1 MANDKEKKGFW
12 KEFKEFITRGN
23 ILDMA
28 VGIIVGG
35 AFTAIVNALCNNIL
49 KPIVNWILALIL
61 GTDSLSEVYTFLTT
75 AYTTDETGA
84 QVIDLA
90 NSIYIDWG
98 TCINAIINF
107 LLTAIVLFLIIK
119 AVMRVSKMRAEAKKA
134 IEEAAEKRKAEKPQ
148 SPRRRQQQWRR
159 HRRRRNRRRRAR
171 KVLLRSPKTSRPQ
184 QNKNIGKKKPSDA
197 PDGFFHS

>member
-1 MANDKEKKGFW
+1 MVNDKEKKGFW

-98 TCINAIINF
+98 TFINAIINF
-107 LLTAIVLFLIIK
+107 LLIAIVLFLIIK
-119 AVMRVSKMRAEAKKA
+119 ALMRVQKMKDEAKAA
-134 IEEAAEKRKAEKPQ
+134 IEEAQKKAEEEK
-148 SPRRRQQQWRR
+148 
-159 HRRRRNRRRRAR
+159 AA
-171 KVLLRSPKTSRPQ
+171 KKAAEEETSAAAAGVSAADATAAAPV
-184 QNKNIGKKKPSDA
+184 GPEKKE
-197 PDGFFHS
+197 

>member
-1 MANDKEKKGFW
+1 MVNDKEKKGFW

-98 TCINAIINF
+98 TFINAIINF
-107 LLTAIVLFLIIK
+107 LLIAIVLFLIIK
-119 AVMRVSKMRAEAKKA
+119 ALMRVQKMRDEAKAA
-134 IEEAAEKRKAEKPQ
+134 IEEAQKKAEEEKAAKKA
-148 SPRRRQQQWRR
+148 SEEE
-159 HRRRRNRRRRAR
+159 
-171 KVLLRSPKTSRPQ
+171 TSAAAAGVSAADATAAAPV
-184 QNKNIGKKKPSDA
+184 GPEKKE
-197 PDGFFHS
+197 

>member
-98 TCINAIINF
+98 TFINAIINF
-107 LLTAIVLFLIIK
+107 LLIAIVLFLIIK
-119 AVMRVSKMRAEAKKA
+119 ALMRVQKMRDEAKAA
-134 IEEAAEKRKAEKPQ
+134 IEEAQKKAEEEK
-148 SPRRRQQQWRR
+148 
-159 HRRRRNRRRRAR
+159 AA
-171 KVLLRSPKTSRPQ
+171 KEAAEEETSAAAAGVSAADATAAAPV
-184 QNKNIGKKKPSDA
+184 GPEKKE
-197 PDGFFHS
+197 

>member
-12 KEFKEFITRGN
+12 KEFKAFITRGN

-98 TCINAIINF
+98 TFINAIINF
-107 LLTAIVLFLIIK
+107 LLIAVVLFLIIK
-119 AVMRVSKMRAEAKKA
+119 ALMRVQKMRDEAKAA
-134 IEEAAEKRKAEKPQ
+134 IEEAQKKAEEEK
-148 SPRRRQQQWRR
+148 
-159 HRRRRNRRRRAR
+159 AA
-171 KVLLRSPKTSRPQ
+171 KKAAEEETSAAAAGVSAADATAAAPV
-184 QNKNIGKKKPSDA
+184 GPEKKE
-197 PDGFFHS
+197 

>member
-35 AFTAIVNALCNNIL
+35 ASTAIVNALCNNIL

-98 TCINAIINF
+98 TFINAIINF
-107 LLTAIVLFLIIK
+107 LLIAIVLFLIIK
-119 AVMRVSKMRAEAKKA
+119 ALMRVQKMKDEAKAA
-134 IEEAAEKRKAEKPQ
+134 IEEAKKKAEEEK
-148 SPRRRQQQWRR
+148 
-159 HRRRRNRRRRAR
+159 AA
-171 KVLLRSPKTSRPQ
+171 KKAAEEGTSAAAAGVSAADATAAAPADPE
-184 QNKNIGKKKPSDA
+184 KKE
-197 PDGFFHS
+197 

>member
-98 TCINAIINF
+98 TFINAIINF
-107 LLTAIVLFLIIK
+107 LLIAIVLFLIIK
-119 AVMRVSKMRAEAKKA
+119 ALMRVQKMKDEAKAA
-134 IEEAAEKRKAEKPQ
+134 IEEAKKKAEEEK
-148 SPRRRQQQWRR
+148 
-159 HRRRRNRRRRAR
+159 AA
-171 KVLLRSPKTSRPQ
+171 KKAAEEGTSAAAAGVSAADATAAAPV
-184 QNKNIGKKKPSDA
+184 GPEKKE
-197 PDGFFHS
+197 

>member
-98 TCINAIINF
+98 TFINAIINF
-107 LLTAIVLFLIIK
+107 LLIAVVLFLIIK
-119 AVMRVSKMRAEAKKA
+119 ALMRVQKMRDEAKAA
-134 IEEAAEKRKAEKPQ
+134 IEEAQKKAEEEK
-148 SPRRRQQQWRR
+148 
-159 HRRRRNRRRRAR
+159 AA
-171 KVLLRSPKTSRPQ
+171 KKAAEEETSAAAA
-184 QNKNIGKKKPSDA
+184 GVSAADA
-197 PDGFFHS
+197 TAAAPVGPEMKE

>member
-1 MANDKEKKGFW
+1 MVNDKEKKGFW

-98 TCINAIINF
+98 TFINAIINF
-107 LLTAIVLFLIIK
+107 LLIAIVLFLIIK
-119 AVMRVSKMRAEAKKA
+119 ALMRVQKMRDEAKAA
-134 IEEAAEKRKAEKPQ
+134 IEEAKKKAEEEK
-148 SPRRRQQQWRR
+148 
-159 HRRRRNRRRRAR
+159 AA
-171 KVLLRSPKTSRPQ
+171 KKAAEEETSAAAAGVSAADATAAAPV
-184 QNKNIGKKKPSDA
+184 GPEKKE
-197 PDGFFHS
+197 

>member
-75 AYTTDETGA
+75 AYTRDETGA

-98 TCINAIINF
+98 TFINAIINF
-107 LLTAIVLFLIIK
+107 LLIAIVLFLIIK
-119 AVMRVSKMRAEAKKA
+119 ALMRVQKMKDEAKAA
-134 IEEAAEKRKAEKPQ
+134 IEEAKKKAEEEK
-148 SPRRRQQQWRR
+148 
-159 HRRRRNRRRRAR
+159 AA
-171 KVLLRSPKTSRPQ
+171 KKAAEEETSAAAAGVSAADATAAAPADPE
-184 QNKNIGKKKPSDA
+184 KKE
-197 PDGFFHS
+197 

>member
-61 GTDSLSEVYTFLTT
+61 GTDSLSEVYTFLSK
-75 AYTTDETGA
+75 AYMTDETGA

-98 TCINAIINF
+98 TFINAIINF
-107 LLTAIVLFLIIK
+107 LLIAIVLFLIIK
-119 AVMRVSKMRAEAKKA
+119 ALMRVQKMKDDAKAA
-134 IEEAAEKRKAEKPQ
+134 IEEARKKAEEE
-148 SPRRRQQQWRR
+148 
-159 HRRRRNRRRRAR
+159 RAA
-171 KVLLRSPKTSRPQ
+171 
-184 QNKNIGKKKPSDA
+184 KKAAEEGTAVAVAETPAAEATAAAAA
-197 PDGFFHS
+197 PADPDKKE

>member
-98 TCINAIINF
+98 TFINAIINF
-107 LLTAIVLFLIIK
+107 LLIAIVLFLIIK
-119 AVMRVSKMRAEAKKA
+119 AVMKVSKLREEAKAAIAEAEAKRKTA
-134 IEEAAEKRKAEKPQ
+134 KEGAAESAALPEGEAAAPAPEKKE
-148 SPRRRQQQWRR
+148 
-159 HRRRRNRRRRAR
+159 
-171 KVLLRSPKTSRPQ
+171 
-184 QNKNIGKKKPSDA
+184 
-197 PDGFFHS
+197 

>member
-1 MANDKEKKGFW
+1 MVNDKEKKGFW

-98 TCINAIINF
+98 TFINAIINF
-107 LLTAIVLFLIIK
+107 LLIAIVLFLIIK
-119 AVMRVSKMRAEAKKA
+119 ALMRVQKMRDEAKAAIEAAQKKAEEEKAAKKA
-134 IEEAAEKRKAEKPQ
+134 AEEETSAAAAGVSAADATAAAPVGPEKKE
-148 SPRRRQQQWRR
+148 
-159 HRRRRNRRRRAR
+159 
-171 KVLLRSPKTSRPQ
+171 
-184 QNKNIGKKKPSDA
+184 
-197 PDGFFHS
+197 

>member
-1 MANDKEKKGFW
+1 MAEEKEKKKGFW
-12 KEFKEFITRGN
+12 TEFKAFITRGN

-75 AYTTDETGA
+75 AYTTDETDA

-98 TCINAIINF
+98 TFINAIINF
-107 LLTAIVLFLIIK
+107 LLIALVLFLIIK
-119 AVMRVSKMRAEAKKA
+119 ALMKVQKMREEAKIALEEAQKKAEEKQEKKTAGTSSETVASETA
-134 IEEAAEKRKAEKPQ
+134 IEASTSADPEKRK
-148 SPRRRQQQWRR
+148 
-159 HRRRRNRRRRAR
+159 
-171 KVLLRSPKTSRPQ
+171 
-184 QNKNIGKKKPSDA
+184 
-197 PDGFFHS
+197 

>member
-1 MANDKEKKGFW
+1 MVNDKEKKGFW

-98 TCINAIINF
+98 TFINAIINF
-107 LLTAIVLFLIIK
+107 LLIAIVLFLIIK
-119 AVMRVSKMRAEAKKA
+119 ALMRVQKMRDEAKAA
-134 IEEAAEKRKAEKPQ
+134 IEEAQKKAEEEK
-148 SPRRRQQQWRR
+148 
-159 HRRRRNRRRRAR
+159 AA
-171 KVLLRSPKTSRPQ
+171 KKAAEEETSAAAAGVSAADATAAAPV
-184 QNKNIGKKKPSDA
+184 GPEKKE
-197 PDGFFHS
+197 

>member
-1 MANDKEKKGFW
+1 MAEEKEKKKGFW
-12 KEFKEFITRGN
+12 TEFKAFITRGN

-98 TCINAIINF
+98 TFINAIINF
-107 LLTAIVLFLIIK
+107 LLIALVLFLIIK
-119 AVMRVSKMRAEAKKA
+119 ALMKVQKMREEPKITLEEAQKKA
-134 IEEAAEKRKAEKPQ
+134 EEKQEKKTAGTSSETVASETAIEASTSADPEKRK
-148 SPRRRQQQWRR
+148 
-159 HRRRRNRRRRAR
+159 
-171 KVLLRSPKTSRPQ
+171 
-184 QNKNIGKKKPSDA
+184 
-197 PDGFFHS
+197 

>member
-98 TCINAIINF
+98 TFINAIINF
-107 LLTAIVLFLIIK
+107 LLIAIVLFLIIK
-119 AVMRVSKMRAEAKKA
+119 ALMRVQKMRDEAKAA
-134 IEEAAEKRKAEKPQ
+134 IEEAQKKAEEEK
-148 SPRRRQQQWRR
+148 
-159 HRRRRNRRRRAR
+159 AA
-171 KVLLRSPKTSRPQ
+171 KKAAEEETSAAAAGVSAADATAAAP
-184 QNKNIGKKKPSDA
+184 GDPEKKE
-197 PDGFFHS
+197 

>member
-98 TCINAIINF
+98 TFINAIINF
-107 LLTAIVLFLIIK
+107 LLIALVLFLIIK
-119 AVMRVSKMRAEAKKA
+119 ALMKVQKMREEAKIALEEAQKKAEEKQEKKTAGTSSETVASETA
-134 IEEAAEKRKAEKPQ
+134 IEASTSADPERRK
-148 SPRRRQQQWRR
+148 
-159 HRRRRNRRRRAR
+159 
-171 KVLLRSPKTSRPQ
+171 
-184 QNKNIGKKKPSDA
+184 
-197 PDGFFHS
+197 

>member
-98 TCINAIINF
+98 TFINAIINF
-107 LLTAIVLFLIIK
+107 LLIAIVLFLIIK
-119 AVMRVSKMRAEAKKA
+119 ALMRVQKMKDEAKAA
-134 IEEAAEKRKAEKPQ
+134 IEEAKKKAEEEK
-148 SPRRRQQQWRR
+148 
-159 HRRRRNRRRRAR
+159 AA
-171 KVLLRSPKTSRPQ
+171 KKAAEEGTSAVAAGVSAADATAEAPADPE
-184 QNKNIGKKKPSDA
+184 KKE
-197 PDGFFHS
+197 

>member
-23 ILDMA
+23 VLDMA

-98 TCINAIINF
+98 TFINAIINF
-107 LLTAIVLFLIIK
+107 LLIAIVLFLIIK
-119 AVMRVSKMRAEAKKA
+119 ALMRVQKMKDEAKAA
-134 IEEAAEKRKAEKPQ
+134 IEEAKKKAEEEK
-148 SPRRRQQQWRR
+148 
-159 HRRRRNRRRRAR
+159 AA
-171 KVLLRSPKTSRPQ
+171 KKAAEEETSAAAAGVSAAAAAPADPE
-184 QNKNIGKKKPSDA
+184 KKE
-197 PDGFFHS
+197 

>member
-1 MANDKEKKGFW
+1 MVNDKEKKGFW

-98 TCINAIINF
+98 TFINAIINF
-107 LLTAIVLFLIIK
+107 LLIAIVLFLIIK
-119 AVMRVSKMRAEAKKA
+119 ALMRVQKMRDEAKAA
-134 IEEAAEKRKAEKPQ
+134 IEEAQKKAEEEK
-148 SPRRRQQQWRR
+148 
-159 HRRRRNRRRRAR
+159 AA
-171 KVLLRSPKTSRPQ
+171 KEAAEEETSAAAAGVSAADATAAAPV
-184 QNKNIGKKKPSDA
+184 GPEKKE
-197 PDGFFHS
+197 

>member
-1 MANDKEKKGFW
+1 MAEEKEKKKGFW
-12 KEFKEFITRGN
+12 TEFKAFITRGN

-98 TCINAIINF
+98 TFINAIINF
-107 LLTAIVLFLIIK
+107 LLIALVLFLIIK
-119 AVMRVSKMRAEAKKA
+119 ALMKVQKMREEAKIA
-134 IEEAAEKRKAEKPQ
+134 LEEAQKKAEEKQEKKTAVTSSETVASETAIDASTSDDPEKRK
-148 SPRRRQQQWRR
+148 
-159 HRRRRNRRRRAR
+159 
-171 KVLLRSPKTSRPQ
+171 
-184 QNKNIGKKKPSDA
+184 
-197 PDGFFHS
+197 

>member
-98 TCINAIINF
+98 TFINAIINF
-107 LLTAIVLFLIIK
+107 LLIAIVLFLIIK
-119 AVMRVSKMRAEAKKA
+119 ALMRVQKMKDEAKAA
-134 IEEAAEKRKAEKPQ
+134 IEEAKKKAEEEK
-148 SPRRRQQQWRR
+148 
-159 HRRRRNRRRRAR
+159 AA
-171 KVLLRSPKTSRPQ
+171 KKTAEEGTSAAAA
-184 QNKNIGKKKPSDA
+184 GVSAADA
-197 PDGFFHS
+197 TAAAPVGPEMKE

>member
-98 TCINAIINF
+98 TFINAIINF
-107 LLTAIVLFLIIK
+107 LLIAIVLFLIIK
-119 AVMRVSKMRAEAKKA
+119 ALMRVQKMKDEAKAA
-134 IEEAAEKRKAEKPQ
+134 IEEAQKKAEEEKD
-148 SPRRRQQQWRR
+148 
-159 HRRRRNRRRRAR
+159 A
-171 KVLLRSPKTSRPQ
+171 KKAAEEETSAAAAGVSAADATAAAPV
-184 QNKNIGKKKPSDA
+184 GPEKKE
-197 PDGFFHS
+197 

>member
-98 TCINAIINF
+98 TFINAIINF
-107 LLTAIVLFLIIK
+107 LLIAIVLFLIIK
-119 AVMRVSKMRAEAKKA
+119 AVMKVSKLRDEAKAAIAEAEAKRKTA
-134 IEEAAEKRKAEKPQ
+134 KEGAAESAALPEGEAAAPAPEKKE
-148 SPRRRQQQWRR
+148 
-159 HRRRRNRRRRAR
+159 
-171 KVLLRSPKTSRPQ
+171 
-184 QNKNIGKKKPSDA
+184 
-197 PDGFFHS
+197 

>member
-1 MANDKEKKGFW
+1 MVNDKEKKGFW

-98 TCINAIINF
+98 TFINAIINF
-107 LLTAIVLFLIIK
+107 LLIALVLFLIIK
-119 AVMRVSKMRAEAKKA
+119 ALMKVQKMREEAKIALEEAQKKAEEKQEKKTAGTSSETVASETA
-134 IEEAAEKRKAEKPQ
+134 IEASTSADPEKRK
-148 SPRRRQQQWRR
+148 
-159 HRRRRNRRRRAR
+159 
-171 KVLLRSPKTSRPQ
+171 
-184 QNKNIGKKKPSDA
+184 
-197 PDGFFHS
+197 

>member
-98 TCINAIINF
+98 TFINAIINF
-107 LLTAIVLFLIIK
+107 LLIAIVLFLIIK
-119 AVMRVSKMRAEAKKA
+119 ALMRVQKMKDEANAA
-134 IEEAAEKRKAEKPQ
+134 IEEAKKKAEEEK
-148 SPRRRQQQWRR
+148 
-159 HRRRRNRRRRAR
+159 A
-171 KVLLRSPKTSRPQ
+171 V
-184 QNKNIGKKKPSDA
+184 KKAAEEEASAAAAGVSAADA
-197 PDGFFHS
+197 TAAAPADPEKKE

>member
-98 TCINAIINF
+98 TFINAIINF
-107 LLTAIVLFLIIK
+107 LLIAIVLFLIIK
-119 AVMRVSKMRAEAKKA
+119 ALMRVQKMKDEAKAA
-134 IEEAAEKRKAEKPQ
+134 IEEAKKKAEEEK
-148 SPRRRQQQWRR
+148 
-159 HRRRRNRRRRAR
+159 AA
-171 KVLLRSPKTSRPQ
+171 KKAAEEETSAAAAGVSAADATAAAP
-184 QNKNIGKKKPSDA
+184 GDPEKKE
-197 PDGFFHS
+197 

>member
-98 TCINAIINF
+98 TFINAIINF
-107 LLTAIVLFLIIK
+107 LLIAIVLFLIIK
-119 AVMRVSKMRAEAKKA
+119 ALMRVQKMRDEAKAA
-134 IEEAAEKRKAEKPQ
+134 IEEAQKKAEEEK
-148 SPRRRQQQWRR
+148 
-159 HRRRRNRRRRAR
+159 AA
-171 KVLLRSPKTSRPQ
+171 KKAAEEETSAAAAGVSAAAAAPADPE
-184 QNKNIGKKKPSDA
+184 KKE
-197 PDGFFHS
+197 

>member
-1 MANDKEKKGFW
+1 MAEEKEKKKGFW
-12 KEFKEFITRGN
+12 TEFKAFITRGN

-98 TCINAIINF
+98 TFINAIINF
-107 LLTAIVLFLIIK
+107 LLIALVLFLIIK
-119 AVMRVSKMRAEAKKA
+119 ALMKVQKM
-134 IEEAAEKRKAEKPQ
+134 
-148 SPRRRQQQWRR
+148 
-159 HRRRRNRRRRAR
+159 
-171 KVLLRSPKTSRPQ
+171 
-184 QNKNIGKKKPSDA
+184 
-197 PDGFFHS
+197 